1 MPRTIIHL
9 DLDAFYC
16 AVEELAQPNLKGRPF
31 AVGGR
36 PSDRGVVASCS
47 YPARHSGVRSAMPM
61 AHALRMCPGLII
73 VPSHHDRYAQASR
86 QVMEHLFAVTPRVE
100 QISIDEAFLD
110 VSSLPEGGECL
121 AHRLQQT
128 IREQCCLPCS
138 LGVASNK
145 LVAKIANDF
154 GKSNARGE
162 GPPNAI
168 TVVAPGQEAEFL
180 SPLPVIALWGI
191 GPKTAGRLGEMGIH
205 TIGEL
210 ARQDPA
216 SLVGVFGKHGSAM
229 ALRAQGIDD
238 SPLVTW
244 HETRSISQ
252 EVTFR
257 RDVSAGD
264 QLQTQLHEQAGAI
277 SRQLHE
283 LGTGAATVKLKLR
296 WSDFTTLTRQLTL
309 SQSTDREEDIYQ
321 AALLLLSRCWTPG
334 RPVRLI
340 GLGVSGFKPPGQQL
354 SLWENISG
362 IGLTDPPGS

>member
-1 MPRTIIHL
+1 MARTIIHL

-16 AVEELAQPNLKGRPF
+16 AVEELSQPNLQGRPF

-36 PSDRGVVASCS
+36 PGERGVVASCS
-47 YPARHSGVRSAMPM
+47 YAARRLGVRSAMPM
-61 AHALRMCPGLII
+61 AQALRLCPGLVV
-73 VPSHHDRYAQASR
+73 VPPRHSLYSQASR
-86 QVMEHLFAVTPRVE
+86 QVMEHLNALAPLVE

-110 VSSLPEGGECL
+110 VSSLEADGESL
-121 AHRLQQT
+121 ARRLQQT
-128 IREQCCLPCS
+128 IREQCGLPCS

-154 GKSNARGE
+154 GKSNFRGE

-168 TVVAPGQEAEFL
+168 AVIAPGQEAEFL
-180 SPLPVIALWGI
+180 APLPVIALWGV
-191 GPKTAGRLGEMGIH
+191 GPKTSSRLEEQGIR

-216 SLVGVFGKHGSAM
+216 GLVSVFGKHGAAM
-229 ALRAQGIDD
+229 ALRARGVDD

-252 EVTFR
+252 EVTFN
-257 RDVSAGD
+257 RDVAD
-264 QLQTQLHEQAGAI
+264 VQRLQSRLCEQAGEI

-283 LGTGAATVKLKLR
+283 LATGAGTVRLKLR

-309 SQSTDREEDIYQ
+309 PQPTDREDEIYQ
-321 AALLLLSRCWTPG
+321 AALLLLNRCWTPG
-334 RPVRLI
+334 RPVRLV
-340 GLGVSGFKPPGQQL
+340 GLGVSGLKAPGQQL
-354 SLWENISG
+354 SLWDAAGDHE
-362 IGLTDPPGS
+362 DAPGS